1 MNARD
6 AQQQLLEEYAPAY
19 AGVDPLRIDV
29 PKEDLEVHAAAMAHI
44 VQKETPEQLAL
55 LEEDPQDW
63 RRILLAQKGRVEALM
78 ITMLAERGS
87 KKQECMRK
95 GFPGKQE
102 WFTWYA
108 QWGEHRAKV
117 MTHLQAVDR
126 GIHLV
131 KQIISVDAE
140 EEVGESGILAGINK
154 RFAALEQRVID
165 LERRG
170 RPRY

>member
-19 AGVDPLRIDV
+19 AGVDPLRLPI
-29 PKEDLEVHAAAMAHI
+29 PKEDREVHDAAMAHI
-44 VQKETPEQLAL
+44 EQKETPAQLEL
-55 LEEDPQDW
+55 LEEDPHDW

-78 ITMLAERGS
+78 IGMLAERGS

-95 GFPGKQE
+95 GFPGKSE
-102 WFTWYA
+102 WFAWYA
-108 QWGEHRAKV
+108 QWGEHRAKL

-140 EEVGESGILAGINK
+140 QEVGETSVLSGINK
-154 RFAALEQRVID
+154 RFAALEQKVFD
-165 LERRG
+165 LERRL
-170 RPRY
+170 RVR